1 MTRYLRNLFIALA
14 TMVMSGNALAAA
26 DPIYTTL
33 FSNAGAG
40 GYDVVAYFT
49 ESKPVEGKDKFQT
62 EHLGAD
68 WYFSSQANLDAFKS
82 DPDKYLP
89 QYGGYCAWALSEGSL
104 AKGDPNHWTVL
115 DGKLYLNYDAQVQNQ
130 WNADR
135 DQHISRANQNW
146 PTILENN

>member
-115 DGKLYLNYDAQVQNQ
+115 DGKL
-130 WNADR
+130 
-135 DQHISRANQNW
+135 
-146 PTILENN
+146 